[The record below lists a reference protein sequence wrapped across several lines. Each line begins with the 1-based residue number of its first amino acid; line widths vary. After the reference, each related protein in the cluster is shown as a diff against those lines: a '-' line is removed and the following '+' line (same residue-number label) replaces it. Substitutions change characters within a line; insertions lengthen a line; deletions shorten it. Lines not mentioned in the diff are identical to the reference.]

1 MAQINRMPGIS
12 IENVCKQFPS
22 GMVALD
28 NLSLEICDREILT
41 IVGPSGCGKSTLL
54 RLIAGL
60 DAPTSGRIRMD
71 GEAIE
76 GVPAQ
81 KRNIA
86 MVFQSYAL
94 YPHMTCYENLALNL
108 RLRKLGNSEIDRM
121 VRETAAMLQI
131 TDLLGKKPRE
141 LSGGQRQRVAVG
153 RALIRRPRAFLL
165 DEPLSNLDALL
176 RERVRHELRE
186 LFRKV
191 QAPVIYVTHDQVEAM
206 TLADRVVVLDR
217 GRLQQ
222 VGTPEELYQ
231 RPANR
236 FVASFIGSPSMN
248 FFDTDLNGGTFL
260 LAGVRQDTGIRISG
274 RVTIGMRPE
283 ALQVGPDM
291 KGRVLWVET
300 LGAHSLVGVQ
310 FDKITLTALLRSRP
324 AADTI
329 DVSIDP
335 AQIHVFDNESG
346 KNLRSAPPFGRIA
359 DRES

>member
-1 MAQINRMPGIS
+1 
-12 IENVCKQFPS
+12 
-22 GMVALD
+22 
-28 NLSLEICDREILT
+28 
-41 IVGPSGCGKSTLL
+41 
-54 RLIAGL
+54 
-60 DAPTSGRIRMD
+60 MD
-71 GEAIE
+71 GEAVE
-76 GVPAQ
+76 NVPAQ

-94 YPHMTCYENLALNL
+94 YPHLTCYENLALNL
-108 RLRKLGNSEIDRM
+108 RLRKLAASEIDQR
-121 VRETAAMLQI
+121 VRDTAAMLQI
-131 TDLLGKKPRE
+131 TELLGKKRRE

-222 VGTPEELYQ
+222 AGTPEELYQ
-231 RPANR
+231 KPANR

-248 FFDTDLNGGTFL
+248 FIETDLDSGTFL
-260 LAGVRQDTGIRISG
+260 LAGVRHDTGVRMSG
-274 RVTIGMRPE
+274 RVTVGIRPE
-283 ALQVGPDM
+283 ALQVGPGVT
-291 KGRVLWVET
+291 GRVRWVET
-300 LGAHSLVGVQ
+300 LGAHFLVGVE
-310 FDKITLTALLRSRP
+310 FDKVTLTALLRSRP

-329 DVSIDP
+329 DLSIDP
-335 AQIHVFDNESG
+335 AQIHVFDNKSG
-346 KNLRSAPPFGRIA
+346 QNLRSDLSPGRIA
-359 DRES
+359 VREL

>member
-1 MAQINRMPGIS
+1 MPGIS
-12 IENVCKQFPS
+12 IENVFKQFPS
-22 GMVALD
+22 GLIALD
-28 NLSLEICDREILT
+28 NLSLEIYDREILT
-41 IVGPSGCGKSTLL
+41 VVGPSGCGKSTLL
-54 RLIAGL
+54 RMIAGL
-60 DAPTSGRIRMD
+60 DSPTSGRIRMD
-71 GEAIE
+71 GEAVE
-76 GVPAQ
+76 NVPAQ

-94 YPHMTCYENLALNL
+94 YPHLTCYENLALNL
-108 RLRKLGNSEIDRM
+108 RLRKLAASEIDQR
-121 VRETAAMLQI
+121 VRDTAAMLQI
-131 TDLLGKKPRE
+131 TELLGKKPRE

-165 DEPLSNLDALL
+165 YEPLSNLDALL

-231 RPANR
+231 KPANR

-248 FFDTDLNGGTFL
+248 FIETDLDSGTFL
-260 LAGVRQDTGIRISG
+260 FAGVRHDTGVRMSG
-274 RVTIGMRPE
+274 RVTVGIRPE
-283 ALQVGPDM
+283 ALQVGPGV
-291 KGRVLWVET
+291 KGRVRWVET
-300 LGAHSLVGVQ
+300 LGAHFLVGVE
-310 FDKITLTALLRSRP
+310 FDKVTLTALLRSRP

-329 DVSIDP
+329 DLSIDQ
-335 AQIHVFDNESG
+335 AQIHVFDNKSG
-346 KNLRSAPPFGRIA
+346 QNLRSDPSPGRIA
-359 DRES
+359 VREL

>member
-1 MAQINRMPGIS
+1 
-12 IENVCKQFPS
+12 
-22 GMVALD
+22 
-28 NLSLEICDREILT
+28 
-41 IVGPSGCGKSTLL
+41 
-54 RLIAGL
+54 
-60 DAPTSGRIRMD
+60 MD
-71 GEAIE
+71 GEAVE
-76 GVPAQ
+76 NVPAQ

-108 RLRKLGNSEIDRM
+108 RLRKLAASEIDQR
-121 VRETAAMLQI
+121 VRDTAAMLQI
-131 TDLLGKKPRE
+131 TELLGKKPRE

-231 RPANR
+231 KPANR

-248 FFDTDLNGGTFL
+248 FIETDLDSGTFL
-260 LAGVRQDTGIRISG
+260 FAGDRHDTGVRMSG
-274 RVTIGMRPE
+274 RVTVGIRPE
-283 ALQVGPDM
+283 ALQVGPGVT
-291 KGRVLWVET
+291 GRVRWVET
-300 LGAHSLVGVQ
+300 LGAHFLVGVE
-310 FDKITLTALLRSRP
+310 FDKVTLTALLRSRP

-329 DVSIDP
+329 DLSIDP
-335 AQIHVFDNESG
+335 AQIHVFDNKSG
-346 KNLRSAPPFGRIA
+346 QNLRSDLSPGRIA
-359 DRES
+359 VREL

>member
-1 MAQINRMPGIS
+1 MPGIS
-12 IENVCKQFPS
+12 IENVFKQFPS
-22 GMVALD
+22 GLIALD
-28 NLSLEICDREILT
+28 HLSLEIYDREILT
-41 IVGPSGCGKSTLL
+41 VVGPSGCGKSTLL

-60 DAPTSGRIRMD
+60 DSPTSGRIRMD
-71 GEAIE
+71 GEAVE
-76 GVPAQ
+76 NVPAQ

-94 YPHMTCYENLALNL
+94 YPHLTCYENLALNL
-108 RLRKLGNSEIDRM
+108 RLRKLAASEIDQR
-121 VRETAAMLQI
+121 VRDTAAMLQI
-131 TDLLGKKPRE
+131 TELLGKKPRE

-222 VGTPEELYQ
+222 AGTPEELYQ
-231 RPANR
+231 KPANR

-248 FFDTDLNGGTFL
+248 FIETDLDSGTFL
-260 LAGVRQDTGIRISG
+260 LAGVRHDTGVRMSG
-274 RVTIGMRPE
+274 RVIVGIRPE
-283 ALQVGPDM
+283 ALQVGPGVT
-291 KGRVLWVET
+291 GRVRWVET
-300 LGAHSLVGVQ
+300 LGAHFLVGVE
-310 FDKITLTALLRSRP
+310 FDKVTLTALLRSHP

-329 DVSIDP
+329 DLSIDQ
-335 AQIHVFDNESG
+335 AQIHVFDNKSG
-346 KNLRSAPPFGRIA
+346 QNLRSDPSPGRIA
-359 DRES
+359 VREL

>member
-1 MAQINRMPGIS
+1 MPGIS
-12 IENVCKQFPS
+12 IENVSKQFAS
-22 GMVALD
+22 GLMALD

-41 IVGPSGCGKSTLL
+41 VVGPSGCGKSTLL

-60 DAPTSGRIRMD
+60 DTPTSGRIRMN
-71 GEAIE
+71 GEAVE
-76 GVPAQ
+76 NVPAQ

-108 RLRKLGNSEIDRM
+108 RLRKLAASEIDRR
-121 VRETAAMLQI
+121 VHETAAMLQI
-131 TDLLGKKPRE
+131 TDLLGKRPRE

-153 RALIRRPRAFLL
+153 RALIRHPQAFLL

-248 FFDTDLNGGTFL
+248 FFETDLNQGTFL
-260 LAGVRQDTGIRISG
+260 MGGVRHETGIPISR
-274 RVTIGMRPE
+274 RVTIGIRPE
-283 ALQVGPDM
+283 ALQVGPGPS
-291 KGRVLWVET
+291 GRVRWIEA
-300 LGAHSLVGVQ
+300 LGAYFLAGVE
-310 FDKITLTALLRSRP
+310 FGDITLTALLHSRP

-329 DVSIDP
+329 DLSVDP
-335 AQIHVFDNESG
+335 TQIHVFDNESG
-346 KNLRSAPPFGRIA
+346 KNLRSDPSDRLV
-359 DRES
+359 DREP

>member
-1 MAQINRMPGIS
+1 MPGIS
-12 IENVCKQFPS
+12 IENVFKQFPS
-22 GMVALD
+22 GLIALD
-28 NLSLEICDREILT
+28 NLSLEIYDREILT
-41 IVGPSGCGKSTLL
+41 VVGPSGCGKSTLL

-60 DAPTSGRIRMD
+60 DSPTSGRIRMD
-71 GEAIE
+71 GEAVE
-76 GVPAQ
+76 NVPAQ

-108 RLRKLGNSEIDRM
+108 RLRKLAASEIDQR
-121 VRETAAMLQI
+121 VRDTAAMLQI
-131 TDLLGKKPRE
+131 TELLGKRPRE

-222 VGTPEELYQ
+222 AGTPEELYQ
-231 RPANR
+231 KPANR

-248 FFDTDLNGGTFL
+248 FIETDLDSGTFL
-260 LAGVRQDTGIRISG
+260 LAGVRHDTGVRMSG
-274 RVTIGMRPE
+274 RVTVGIRPE
-283 ALQVGPDM
+283 AFQVGPGVT
-291 KGRVLWVET
+291 GRVRWVET
-300 LGAHSLVGVQ
+300 LGAHFLVGVE
-310 FDKITLTALLRSRP
+310 FDKVTLTALLRSRP

-329 DVSIDP
+329 DLSIDP
-335 AQIHVFDNESG
+335 AQIHVFDNKSG
-346 KNLRSAPPFGRIA
+346 QNLRCDPSPGRIA
-359 DRES
+359 VREL

>member
-1 MAQINRMPGIS
+1 
-12 IENVCKQFPS
+12 
-22 GMVALD
+22 
-28 NLSLEICDREILT
+28 
-41 IVGPSGCGKSTLL
+41 LL

-60 DAPTSGRIRMD
+60 DTPTSGTLWMD

-76 GVPAQ
+76 SVPAQ

-108 RLRKLGNSEIDRM
+108 RLRKLADSEIDRR

-131 TDLLGKKPRE
+131 TELLGKKPRE

-248 FFDTDLNGGTFL
+248 FFETDLNDGIFL
-260 LAGVRQDTGIRISG
+260 LAGVGHDTGIRMSG
-274 RVTIGMRPE
+274 RVTIGIRPE
-283 ALQVGPDM
+283 ALQVGSGVT
-291 KGRVLWVET
+291 GRVRWIET
-300 LGAHSLVGVQ
+300 LGAYFLVGVE

-329 DVSIDP
+329 GLWIDP
-335 AQIHVFDNESG
+335 AQIHVFKNDSG
-346 KNLRSAPPFGRIA
+346 ENLRSDPLSRHI
-359 DRES
+359 DHEL

>member
-1 MAQINRMPGIS
+1 MPGIS
-12 IENVCKQFPS
+12 IENVFKQFPS
-22 GMVALD
+22 GLIALD
-28 NLSLEICDREILT
+28 NLSLEIYDREILT
-41 IVGPSGCGKSTLL
+41 VVGPSGCGKSTLL

-60 DAPTSGRIRMD
+60 DSPTSGRIRMD
-71 GEAIE
+71 GEAVE
-76 GVPAQ
+76 NVPAQ

-108 RLRKLGNSEIDRM
+108 RLRKLAASEIDQR
-121 VRETAAMLQI
+121 VRDTAAMLQI
-131 TDLLGKKPRE
+131 TELLGKKPRE

-231 RPANR
+231 EPANR

-248 FFDTDLNGGTFL
+248 FIETDLDSGTFL
-260 LAGVRQDTGIRISG
+260 LAGVRHDTGVRMSG
-274 RVTIGMRPE
+274 RVIIGIRPE
-283 ALQVGPDM
+283 ALQVGPGV
-291 KGRVLWVET
+291 KGRVRWVET
-300 LGAHSLVGVQ
+300 LGAHFLVGVE
-310 FDKITLTALLRSRP
+310 FDKVTLTALLRSRP

-329 DVSIDP
+329 DLSIDQ
-335 AQIHVFDNESG
+335 AQIHVFDNKSG
-346 KNLRSAPPFGRIA
+346 QNLRSDPSPGRIA
-359 DRES
+359 VREL

>member
-1 MAQINRMPGIS
+1 VAGI
-12 IENVCKQFPS
+12 ELEQLTKVYGDGTRAVRELDLDVGDGEF
-22 GMVALD
+22 VAL
-28 NLSLEICDREILT
+28 
-41 IVGPSGCGKSTLL
+41 VGPSGCGKSTML
-54 RLIAGL
+54 RMIAGL
-60 DAPTSGRIRMD
+60 EEITAGEVRID
-71 GEAIE
+71 GKPVNSET
-76 GVPAQ
+76 PKQ
-81 KRNIA
+81 RNIA
-86 MVFQSYAL
+86 MVFQNYAL
-94 YPHMTCYENLALNL
+94 YPHMNVYDNMAFGLKMRRFGRAEIEARVQAAAEILGIQQQL
-108 RLRKLGNSEIDRM
+108 RR
-121 VRETAAMLQI
+121 
-131 TDLLGKKPRE
+131 KPRQ
-141 LSGGQRQRVAVG
+141 LSGGQRQRVALG
-153 RALIRRPRAFLL
+153 RAIVRHPKVFLF
-165 DEPLSNLDALL
+165 DEPLSNLDAKL
-176 RERVRHELRE
+176 R
-186 LFRKV
+186 V
-191 QAPVIYVTHDQVEAM
+191 QMRIEIKRLHQRLNATSIFVTHDQIEAM

-248 FFDTDLNGGTFL
+248 FFETDLTGGTFL

-329 DVSIDP
+329 DLSIDP

-346 KNLRSAPPFGRIA
+346 KNLRSVPPFGRIA

>member
-1 MAQINRMPGIS
+1 MPGIS
-12 IENVCKQFPS
+12 IENVFKQFPS
-22 GMVALD
+22 GLIALD
-28 NLSLEICDREILT
+28 NLSLEIYDREILT
-41 IVGPSGCGKSTLL
+41 VVGPSGCGKSTLL
-54 RLIAGL
+54 RMIAGL
-60 DAPTSGRIRMD
+60 DSPTSGRIRMD
-71 GEAIE
+71 GEAVE
-76 GVPAQ
+76 NVPAQ

-94 YPHMTCYENLALNL
+94 YPHLTCYENLALNL
-108 RLRKLGNSEIDRM
+108 RLRKLAASEIDQR
-121 VRETAAMLQI
+121 VRDTAAMLQI
-131 TDLLGKKPRE
+131 TELLGKKPRE

-186 LFRKV
+186 LFMKV

-231 RPANR
+231 KPANR

-248 FFDTDLNGGTFL
+248 FIETDLDSGTFL
-260 LAGVRQDTGIRISG
+260 LAGVRHDTGVRMSG
-274 RVTIGMRPE
+274 RVTVGIRPE
-283 ALQVGPDM
+283 ALQVGPGVT
-291 KGRVLWVET
+291 GRVRWVET
-300 LGAHSLVGVQ
+300 LGAHFLVGVE
-310 FDKITLTALLRSRP
+310 FDIVTLTALLRSRP

-329 DVSIDP
+329 DLSIDP
-335 AQIHVFDNESG
+335 AQIHFFDNKSG
-346 KNLRSAPPFGRIA
+346 QNLRSDHSPGRIA
-359 DRES
+359 VREL